1 MSDVPESVAD
11 AVLRWLT
18 ESGIDTVH
26 LVPGKPWPSGVDG
39 NADEKFRGEY
49 VEMGWSDFRH

>member
-1 MSDVPESVAD
+1 V
-11 AVLRWLT
+11 
-18 ESGIDTVH
+18 IDTVH

-49 VEMGWSDFRH
+49 VEMGWSDSRH